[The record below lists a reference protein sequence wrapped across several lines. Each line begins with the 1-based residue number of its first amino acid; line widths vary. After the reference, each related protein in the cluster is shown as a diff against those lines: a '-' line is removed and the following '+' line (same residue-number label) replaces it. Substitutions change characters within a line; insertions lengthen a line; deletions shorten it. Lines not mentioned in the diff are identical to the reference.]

1 MKVYRHLKPFLSTF
15 FAVWANTGK
24 AHPEVSN
31 PTQQAAVAKIFI
43 FLQLTFVQKLSI
55 RFCEPCDEVFLQAGF
70 TGWASTFQRL
80 YCRPS
85 RICLVCET
93 QPMIRIV
100 GTRGPA
106 RYRIN

>member
-43 FLQLTFVQKLSI
+43 FFS
-55 RFCEPCDEVFLQAGF
+55 
-70 TGWASTFQRL
+70 
-80 YCRPS
+80 
-85 RICLVCET
+85 
-93 QPMIRIV
+93 
-100 GTRGPA
+100 
-106 RYRIN
+106 N